1 MVFDELDLILW
12 LCEVG
17 EGKGREVAHLR
28 NIKFHS
34 RDPGK
39 RDGRAYPKW
48 TAWPGR
54 GQAEW
59 AAAFLLFTSGEKG
72 SAKG

>member
-1 MVFDELDLILW
+1 
-12 LCEVG
+12 
-17 EGKGREVAHLR
+17 LR

-48 TAWPGR
+48 TAWPG
-54 GQAEW
+54 QW
-59 AAAFLLFTSGEKG
+59 AGRMGSRIFAIYFWGKGERERVNLVYICKTTIG
-72 SAKG
+72 